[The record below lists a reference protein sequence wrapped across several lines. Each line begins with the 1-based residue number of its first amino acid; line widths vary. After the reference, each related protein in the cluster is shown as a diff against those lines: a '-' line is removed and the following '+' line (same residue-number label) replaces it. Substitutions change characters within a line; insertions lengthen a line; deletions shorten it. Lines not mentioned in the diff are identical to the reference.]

1 MYQSH
6 GSYGLFDG
14 TVVSKSCAAES
25 DAMLSS
31 WAVERH
37 GVVKDFDGL
46 DAVLLV
52 VLVVALN
59 SRFLPLDHGKKHE
72 KWRCSALKIWLI
84 TKQNPKNEGFGGPM
98 VVSNLTSCVESH
110 SLIKAALFAAGIG
123 EVSGRSISST
133 TSLINSHLQQ
143 QKAAFRSSSLQMKQ
157 CSVHPGWLFDIGD
170 EILPSYMGIIIS
182 QYKDPVFNQLSRM
195 ECHKG
200 LVHAAQ
206 IWTIPTLKTIA
217 GYEGRSL
224 KETLEDI
231 HL

>member
-14 TVVSKSCAAES
+14 RVVSKSCAAES

-46 DAVLLV
+46 DAVLVV

-59 SRFLPLDHGKKHE
+59 STFLPLDHGKTHE
-72 KWRCSALKIWLI
+72 KRRCSALKIWLI

-98 VVSNLTSCVESH
+98 VVSNYINCVESH
-110 SLIKAALFAAGIG
+110 SLIQCLFAAL
-123 EVSGRSISST
+123 VKFSGRSISST
-133 TSLINSHLQQ
+133 TSLINSHLQ
-143 QKAAFRSSSLQMKQ
+143 AAFALRVYRWSSVQFT
-157 CSVHPGWLFDIGD
+157 PGWLFDIRGWNTTQLHRD
-170 EILPSYMGIIIS
+170 YFIS
-182 QYKDPVFNQLSRM
+182 QYKDPFFLTNQYFM

-206 IWTIPTLKTIA
+206 IWTIPTLKTDSWI
-217 GYEGRSL
+217 RR
-224 KETLEDI
+224 
-231 HL
+231 